1 MTDVAV
7 GFSTATKQR
16 LDGAPDVADRR
27 LLHASA
33 LALGSVL
40 VDVKRNYSGL
50 RTASRPHLAWLLA
63 QRVLGATAV
72 FQTAQFLSGA
82 ALRGLHERSTLSI
95 VRAEWTASVSA
106 GLATAA
112 GGGYFVRRMGGR
124 PLLAIGFLVMPSLY
138 VTLSA
143 REHLVLCRHASP
155 RSYEA
160 GVIAATSLVPLL
172 ILPPSLRLLLG
183 LPLALPPL
191 CSAWSDE
198 AAAVE
203 ADAHAEEERDD
214 FMRTAQ
220 LLFAA
225 RAPPPAVSLLE
236 KIVVVEAAVGPT
248 EAVAEEVTAAIATEN
263 NTNKAVAVEAAAV
276 VEEADE
282 AAAAEEDESVAPSS
296 PPLQPRMW
304 SRAAERA
311 RLAHSRLRQWLTETH
326 CDATCRA
333 EQRSRMLISWIATTA
348 KENGWLVAF
357 NAGGCA
363 LDNTHVESSLPVIIS
378 VSSSFG
384 DSGVALCDPAP
395 TTEYIDA
402 IHLLP
407 QLETSAAAPP
417 ASSVST
423 AASEDPHATL
433 LESLST
439 SLASPPAH
447 LRSSSSLPLWLSA
460 SPLLDHIYRSS
471 LTAIASSS
479 SSQPSTDDTTA
490 MNLLP
495 TNGWSTSI
503 LPAVSPL
510 PSSFSSPSSLL
521 PAPPRW
527 LVSWWKTFTYQIDI
541 ALDDGVDG
549 RSFSSD
555 RDDSSNTSTTEQQA
569 SGGGG
574 RLTIESAPITFASLI
589 LQPSAYGGG
598 IPLSTSATSEALR
611 RLDGLHCVIA
621 PMLAARTAPSPSIQK
636 QTTGSSSPST
646 TDKTTPLAMRLGLL
660 PEVAALDA
668 DGDIAEG
675 LEPVFVNGIQTPFWQ
690 SHVRWFRWFASGDA
704 ALLLVLLLLKEI
716 A

>member
-7 GFSTATKQR
+7 AFPRQR
-16 LDGAPDVADRR
+16 SSLNGAPDGNDRR

-40 VDVKRNYSGL
+40 IDVKRNYSGL

-155 RSYEA
+155 RSYEG
-160 GVIAATSLVPLL
+160 GVLAATSLVPLL

-203 ADAHAEEERDD
+203 ADAHAEEERDN

-248 EAVAEEVTAAIATEN
+248 EAAAEEVTAAIATEN
-263 NTNKAVAVEAAAV
+263 NLNKAVAVEAAAV

-296 PPLQPRMW
+296 PPLQPRVW

-311 RLAHSRLRQWLTETH
+311 RLAHSRLRQWLTEKH
-326 CDATCRA
+326 CDAKCRA

-363 LDNTHVESSLPVIIS
+363 LENTHVESSLPVIIS

-417 ASSVST
+417 SSSVST

-439 SLASPPAH
+439 SLTSPPAH

-479 SSQPSTDDTTA
+479 SQPPNDDTTA

-555 RDDSSNTSTTEQQA
+555 RDETNNISTTEQQA

-589 LQPSAYGGG
+589 LQPCAYGGG

-636 QTTGSSSPST
+636 QTIGSSSPST